1 MKTLFKVALLP
12 SLIMLLVAAAPA
24 SAGDE
29 EQAILKV
36 IEKSYVKGIHEKFDE
51 AAIMSGFHPAFIL
64 FTRRES
70 NVMHMP
76 LADWVGRIKESADP
90 NAAPRDARFKPIAV
104 NVTIDAAS
112 ACMELHRD
120 GKHIF
125 TDFFLLFKLDG
136 EWKIVGKISHRH

>member
-1 MKTLFKVALLP
+1 MKSFPKSALLLP
-12 SLIMLLVAAAPA
+12 LIVLFVTAIPV
-24 SAGDE
+24 SAEDE

-70 NVMHMP
+70 KVMHMP
-76 LADWVGRIKESADP
+76 LADWVGRIKKSADP
-90 NAAPRDARFKPIAV
+90 NATPRDARFKPIAV

-112 ACMELHRD
+112 ACIELHRD